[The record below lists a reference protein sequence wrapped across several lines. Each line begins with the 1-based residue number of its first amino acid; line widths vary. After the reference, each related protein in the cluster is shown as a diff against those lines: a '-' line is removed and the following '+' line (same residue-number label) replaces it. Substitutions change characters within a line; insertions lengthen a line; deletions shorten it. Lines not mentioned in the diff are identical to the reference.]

1 MTPLKVL
8 LFALACTCAVVLAIH
23 GLHASPFLMAATE
36 TGADCYANC
45 RVCLHDK
52 DCKVSDTQEQ
62 YSYKIRA
69 LIKSLDGKDL
79 DVLVL
84 KDHEGHVVLWKTRG
98 ECEAFQQTAE
108 FQDIVPRLADYMR
121 AHGWYTAQ
129 VTFACFP
136 VDADT
141 PE

>member
-8 LFALACTCAVVLAIH
+8 LFAGACVFAVVLAIH
-23 GLHASPFLMAATE
+23 GLHASPFLMAAAE
-36 TGADCYANC
+36 TG
-45 RVCLHDK
+45 
-52 DCKVSDTQEQ
+52 DTQEQ

-129 VTFACFP
+129 VTFGCFP
-136 VDADT
+136 VDADSNL
-141 PE
+141 